1 MMELNFY
8 LIPGMGADSRLYQRY
23 QLPGKI
29 HFIQW
34 VHPKNSR
41 TLGDYSKMI
50 AEQVTTKNNVI
61 IGSSM
66 GGMLATELSRHI
78 STLATILL
86 SAPIGRQQFPW
97 FLKAISASRVH
108 NLISPRGI
116 MRLVKICDVFMGFKS
131 KEQRA
136 LFYEML
142 HSNGADFLHFNVR
155 AVLDWSNIHPPTGDY
170 IQIIG
175 DRDFLF
181 DVSRIPDAIALKGS
195 GHFTTFEKS
204 DEICGIIRD
213 ELVRRNFINE

>member
-1 MMELNFY
+1 MELNFY

-23 QLPGKI
+23 QLPGNI

-41 TLGDYSKMI
+41 TLGDYSRLI
-50 AEQVTTKNNVI
+50 AEQVTTENNI
-61 IGSSM
+61 IVGSSM
-66 GGMLATELSRHI
+66 GGMLATELSRQI
-78 STLATILL
+78 NPLVTILL

-97 FLKAISASRVH
+97 FLKAIAASRIH
-108 NLISPRGI
+108 HMISPNGM
-116 MRLVKICDVFMGFKS
+116 MRLVKVCDVFMGFKS

-142 HSNGADFLHFNVR
+142 QSNGADFLHFNVR
-155 AVLDWSNIHPPTGDY
+155 AVLDWSNIQPPTGEF

-181 DVSRIPDAIALKGS
+181 DVKSIPSAIALKGS
-195 GHFTTFEKS
+195 GHFTTYEKS
-204 DEICGIIRD
+204 EEICGIIKEELKLLGFLKD
-213 ELVRRNFINE
+213 E